1 MYTGTTPLIYW
12 YYKCTIYIYFGLTLD
27 IELEAQWAEPM
38 SLTFHSALRKLIT
51 DSSIGLSYQI
61 SVHLSVEKI
70 RNQPIRNKNYL
81 WWPCL
86 LTDWD

>member
-61 SVHLSVEKI
+61 SVHLSTKFQWRRLEI
-70 RNQPIRNKNYL
+70 NQLETRITYGGHV
-81 WWPCL
+81 C
-86 LTDWD
+86 